1 MNTRYETLDLQIRD
15 RVAWI
20 TLNRTQAFNALDL
33 QMAKELYDVS
43 NRLTSDRTVRCA
55 VLTGSGDKAFCA
67 GGDVA
72 GFGADPPTLDL
83 LVREM
88 TTWLHGAVS
97 RLAAMNAPLIA
108 AVNGVAAGGG
118 LSLVA
123 CCDLALSA
131 DHARFTSA
139 YTQIG
144 LSPDGSS
151 TYYLS
156 RLIGTRRA
164 TELYLTNRVLSA
176 AEALEWGL
184 VNRVVP
190 GAALLDEAGTLA
202 AQLADGPTRAFGGV
216 KRLMLTAHHESLET
230 QMERESR
237 SVAEL
242 SMSRDSVEGV
252 RAFLDKRTPRFTGE

>member
-1 MNTRYETLDLQIRD
+1 VNQPYETIDLQIRD
-15 RVAWI
+15 GVAWI
-20 TLNRTQAFNALDL
+20 VLNRPQAFNALDL
-33 QMAKELYDVS
+33 QMAKELFEIS
-43 NRLTSDRTVRCA
+43 NRLSSDRAVRCA
-55 VLTGSGDKAFCA
+55 VLTGSGQKAFCA

-72 GFGADPPTLDL
+72 GFAADPPTLDI

-88 TTWLHGAVS
+88 TTYLHGAVS
-97 RLAAMNAPLIA
+97 RFASMSAPLIA

-123 CCDLALSA
+123 CCDLAVSA
-131 DHARFTSA
+131 EHARYTSA

-176 AEALEWGL
+176 A
-184 VNRVVP
+184 
-190 GAALLDEAGTLA
+190 
-202 AQLADGPTRAFGGV
+202 
-216 KRLMLTAHHESLET
+216 
-230 QMERESR
+230 
-237 SVAEL
+237 
-242 SMSRDSVEGV
+242 
-252 RAFLDKRTPRFTGE
+252 

>member
-1 MNTRYETLDLQIRD
+1 VTYETIDLQVRD

-20 TLNRTQAFNALDL
+20 TLNRPQAFNALDL
-33 QMAKELYDVS
+33 QMAKDLFAVS
-43 NRLTSDRTVRCA
+43 NRLSSDRSVRCA
-55 VLTGSGDKAFCA
+55 VLTGSGTKAFCA

-72 GFGADPPTLDL
+72 GFGADPAKVDL

-88 TTWLHGAVS
+88 TTPLHAAVS
-97 RLAAMNAPLIA
+97 RFAAMNAPLIA
-108 AVNGVAAGGG
+108 AVNGVAAGAG

-123 CCDLALSA
+123 CCDLAISA

-151 TYYLS
+151 TYYLT
-156 RLIGTRRA
+156 RLLGTRRA
-164 TELYLTNRVLSA
+164 TELYLTNRVLTA
-176 AEALEWGL
+176 AEALDWGL

-190 GAALLDEAGTLA
+190 GAALLDEVGRLA
-202 AQLADGPTRAFGGV
+202 AELADGPTRAYGGV
-216 KRLMLTAHHESLET
+216 KRLMLTAAHEGLET

-237 SVAEL
+237 QVAEL
-242 SMSRDSVEGV
+242 ALSRDSVEGV
-252 RAFLDKRTPRFTGE
+252 RAFLDKRAPRFTGE

>member
-1 MNTRYETLDLQIRD
+1 MAYETIDLEKRD
-15 RVAWI
+15 GVAWI
-20 TLNRTQAFNALDL
+20 VMNRPDALNALDL
-33 QMAKELYDVS
+33 QMARELFEISIDLARDPS
-43 NRLTSDRTVRCA
+43 VRAA
-55 VLTGSGDKAFCA
+55 VLTGAGSKAFCA

-72 GFGADPPTLDL
+72 GFAADPAHVDR
-83 LVREM
+83 LVLQM
-88 TTWLHGAVS
+88 TTYLHAAVS
-97 RLAAMNAPLIA
+97 RFASMNAPLIA

-123 CCDLALSA
+123 CCDLAIAA

-151 TYYLS
+151 TYYLT
-156 RLIGTRRA
+156 RLLGTRRA

-176 AEALEWGL
+176 SDALDWGL

-190 GAALLDEAGTLA
+190 GAALLEEAGQLA
-202 AQLADGPTRAFGGV
+202 AQLARGPTRAHGGV
-216 KRLMLTAHHESLET
+216 KRLMLTAAHEGLET

-237 SVAEL
+237 QVAEL
-242 SMSRDSVEGV
+242 AMSADSVEGV
-252 RAFLDKRTPRFTGE
+252 RAFLDKRAPRFTGD